1 MKKPSIAQ
9 RIQSLEDKEAIK
21 DITYCYAL
29 HINKECNGMETN
41 PDALREIFAEDAVWG
56 SSQMNIHEV
65 GIDNIIGSLREET
78 KTVLFA
84 MHSYSNPVIR
94 VSGSTATGNWLFWVV
109 SKWAKDTTNQVFM
122 SQDIQYIRLED
133 GWRIQ
138 EVNLHVGELLK
149 HQAQD

>member
-1 MKKPSIAQ
+1 MNKPSISQ
-9 RIQSLEDKEAIK
+9 RIQSLEDKEAVK
-21 DITYCYAL
+21 DITYRYAL
-29 HINKECNGMETN
+29 YINQGWNGMQTN
-41 PDALREIFAEDAVWG
+41 PDALREVLAEDAVWG
-56 SSQMNIHEV
+56 SSQMNIHEI

-109 SKWAKDTTNQVFM
+109 SKLAKDTTNQVFM
-122 SQDIQYIRLED
+122 SQDIQYVRLED

-138 EVNLHVGELLK
+138 EVKLHFGDLLK